1 MLAERSQR
9 GSSERGNR
17 RPPSRQI
24 SLGRPSSPDGLMS
37 QPSVLSVK
45 AETFAQ
51 RQSSFMPLISATAQQ
66 HLSKKGD
73 LAAVVHDSCLAKMVK
88 LAGIASVI

>member
-24 SLGRPSSPDGLMS
+24 SMGRPSSPDGLMS

-45 AETFAQ
+45 AETFAK
-51 RQSSFMPLISATAQQ
+51 RLSSFMPLISATAQ
-66 HLSKKGD
+66 HLLKKGD